1 MLIFVL
7 CVLLAAGVPRW
18 DQKVFGYE
26 YTILN
31 GVVTFENGTH
41 TGAVPGAL
49 VRGKGSSH
57 VKTGELPDAPEWASN
72 STRISSWDIDG
83 GAAGSIEGSTADTAL
98 QASLDSEAGISNQS
112 RIAEALE
119 KEEQKAAAA
128 AATASAAKL

>member
-7 CVLLAAGVPRW
+7 CVLLAAGAPRW

-57 VKTGELPDAPEWASN
+57 AKTGELPDAPEWASN

-83 GAAGSIEGSTADTAL
+83 GGNIEGSTADTAL

-128 AATASAAKL
+128 ATASAAKL

>member
-1 MLIFVL
+1 M
-7 CVLLAAGVPRW
+7 LAAGAPRW

-57 VKTGELPDAPEWASN
+57 VKTGELPNAPEWASN

-83 GAAGSIEGSTADTAL
+83 GGNIEGSTADTAL

-128 AATASAAKL
+128 ATASAAKL